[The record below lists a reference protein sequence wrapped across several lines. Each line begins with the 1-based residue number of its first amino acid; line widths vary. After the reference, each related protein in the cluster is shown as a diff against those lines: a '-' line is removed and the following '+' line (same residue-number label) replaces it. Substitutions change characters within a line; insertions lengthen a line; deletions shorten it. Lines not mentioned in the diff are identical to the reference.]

1 MYNMILT
8 ILVVF
13 MMVVFGCTAMIT
25 FTAGDYTA
33 GVTCSVIAIVA
44 LVILAIFYKKDKE
57 DE

>member
-8 ILVVF
+8 ILVAF

-25 FTAGDYTA
+25 FTTGDYAT

-44 LVILAIFYKKDKE
+44 LVILAIFYKKNKE
-57 DE
+57 DD

>member
-25 FTAGDYTA
+25 FTAGDYTT

-44 LVILAIFYKKDKE
+44 LVILAIFYKGKE
-57 DE
+57 DD

>member
-25 FTAGDYTA
+25 FTAGDYTT
-33 GVTCSVIAIVA
+33 GLTCSIIAIVA
-44 LVILAIFYKKDKE
+44 LVILAIFYKKNKE
-57 DE
+57 DD

>member
-25 FTAGDYTA
+25 FTAGDYTT

-44 LVILAIFYKKDKE
+44 LVVLAIFYKKANE

>member
-25 FTAGDYTA
+25 FTAGDYTT

-44 LVILAIFYKKDKE
+44 LVVLAIFYKKDKE

>member
-8 ILVVF
+8 ILVAF

-25 FTAGDYTA
+25 FTTGDYTT

-44 LVILAIFYKKDKE
+44 LVILAIFYKKNKE
-57 DE
+57 DD

>member
-25 FTAGDYTA
+25 FTTGDYAT

-44 LVILAIFYKKDKE
+44 LVLLAIFYKGKE
-57 DE
+57 DD

>member
-25 FTAGDYTA
+25 FTAGDYRT
-33 GVTCSVIAIVA
+33 GITCSVIAIVA
-44 LVILAIFYKKDKE
+44 LVVLAKFYKGKE
-57 DE
+57 DD